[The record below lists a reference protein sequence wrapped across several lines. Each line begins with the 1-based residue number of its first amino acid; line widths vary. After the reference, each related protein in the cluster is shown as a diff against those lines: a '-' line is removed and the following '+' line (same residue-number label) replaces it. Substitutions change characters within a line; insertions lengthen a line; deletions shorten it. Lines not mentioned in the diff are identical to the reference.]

1 MNFNQKCMKTLA
13 GSYLLIS
20 LSLLA
25 VSAPAQILDLRGAI
39 RNKVANKVNNQIDR
53 AIDKQLN
60 KAEEAIIDSINRKN
74 ANEEG
79 AGATEESTKPAAKET
94 ATQSTGQD
102 AVPSGQESMKTYSKY
117 DFTPGEKVIFYDD
130 FSQTEIGDFP
140 ASWNTNGSGEVIST
154 NLFPGKWL
162 QLRDQ
167 GFYIPETKGDFPDNF
182 TVEFD
187 CITATSADK
196 SSIDMGFFIV
206 SGNMKDPKE
215 GGAIPGVAGNKMSFG
230 EYSASFASYSDGS
243 YQLDGSRDIKLDI
256 NTKYRFSFWVQKQ
269 RLRMY
274 LNENKVFDIPR
285 GMPEG
290 YKYNILR
297 FELGGETS
305 PFITNFRVAAGLP
318 DMRNKLLTE
327 GKLVTYGIYF
337 DVNSD
342 KVKPESFGTLKGI
355 AAVLTENPAVRVR
368 IYGHSDSDGNDAANL
383 DLSKRRAAAVKNEL
397 TKSFAVDASR
407 METDGKGESEPVAPN
422 DNATNKAL
430 NRRVE
435 FIKL

>member
-1 MNFNQKCMKTLA
+1 MKTLA

-25 VSAPAQILDLRGAI
+25 VSAPAQILDIRRAV
-39 RNKVANKVNNQIDR
+39 RNKVINKVNNNIDQS
-53 AIDKQLN
+53 IDKQLN
-60 KAEEAIIDSINRKN
+60 KAEEAIIDSINKKN
-74 ANEEG
+74 ESDTGEK
-79 AGATEESTKPAAKET
+79 ATEESTGQAAKENV
-94 ATQSTGQD
+94 STNSGQD
-102 AVPSGQESMKTYSKY
+102 APKSGQESLKTYSKY
-117 DFTPGEKVIFYDD
+117 DFIPGEKVIFFDD

-140 ASWNTNGSGEVIST
+140 VSWNTNGSGEVITT

-162 QLRDQ
+162 QIKDQ
-167 GFYIPETKGDFPDNF
+167 GFYIPETTGDFPDNF

-196 SSIDMGFFIV
+196 SGIDMGFYII
-206 SGNMKDPKE
+206 SGNMKDPTE
-215 GGAIPGVAGNKMSFG
+215 GGAIPGVAGNKISFG
-230 EYSASFASYSDGS
+230 EYSASFTNYSDGS
-243 YQLDGSRDIKLDI
+243 YMISGSRDTKFEI
-256 NTKYRFSFWVQKQ
+256 NTEYRFSFWVQKQ
-269 RLRMY
+269 RLRIY
-274 LNENKVFDIPR
+274 LNETKVFDIPK

-290 YKYNILR
+290 FKYNILR

-305 PFITNFRVAAGLP
+305 PFISNFRVAAGLP
-318 DMRNKLLTE
+318 DMRNKLITE

-355 AAVLTENPAVRVR
+355 AAVLSENPTVKVK
-368 IYGHSDSDGNDAANL
+368 IFGHTDSDGNDAANL
-383 DLSKRRAAAVKNEL
+383 DLSKRRAASVKNEL
-397 TKSFAVDASR
+397 SKNFAIDASR
-407 METDGKGESEPVAPN
+407 METDGKGESQPIAPN
-422 DNATNKAL
+422 DNLTNKAL